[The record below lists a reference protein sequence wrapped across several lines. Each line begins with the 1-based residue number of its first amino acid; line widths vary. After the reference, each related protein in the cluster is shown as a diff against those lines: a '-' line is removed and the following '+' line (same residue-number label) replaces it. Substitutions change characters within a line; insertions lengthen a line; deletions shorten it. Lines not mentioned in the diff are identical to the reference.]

1 MEDRTQQS
9 CFYLISFK
17 NSPHFPHEVI
27 GGKQIERYGTKPQT
41 LPSKQKLFILQQIHP
56 TRRIDGTI
64 DTMPTQN
71 KISAHVQPHN
81 YIYSRDEQAVFQSQS
96 IYWVKEKHIL
106 NNETGKK
113 DQ

>member
-1 MEDRTQQS
+1 
-9 CFYLISFK
+9 
-17 NSPHFPHEVI
+17 
-27 GGKQIERYGTKPQT
+27 
-41 LPSKQKLFILQQIHP
+41 
-56 TRRIDGTI
+56 
-64 DTMPTQN
+64 MPTQN

-81 YIYSRDEQAVFQSQS
+81 YIYSIRDEQPVFQSQM

>member
-27 GGKQIERYGTKPQT
+27 GEKQIERYGTKPQT

-71 KISAHVQPHN
+71 KISAHVSLTITSIPSEMN
-81 YIYSRDEQAVFQSQS
+81 NLCFRAKVFT
-96 IYWVKEKHIL
+96 E
-106 NNETGKK
+106 
-113 DQ
+113 